1 MTQPRILLIDDN
13 PGDRALAIRAL
24 KQTFSNLQVQE
35 VLDQGGL
42 NRAIREKN
50 FDLVVTDFQIRW
62 TTGIDVLLAIKEQ
75 DPTLPVIMFTN
86 TGTEE
91 IAVEAMKLGLDDYIL
106 KRSDAYARLPAAVS
120 RSLENVRIRAEL
132 ERYTNIRVHDLN
144 EALQTILSL
153 SSRLLERSTSRSQA
167 DQTDFQQI
175 YRAAQTASELLQD
188 LLPENPS
195 HKSSNS

>member
-1 MTQPRILLIDDN
+1 MTQLRILLIDDN

-35 VLDQGGL
+35 VLNQGGL
-42 NRAIREKN
+42 NRAIREKD
-50 FDLVVTDFQIRW
+50 FDLVITDFQIRW
-62 TTGIDVLLAIKEQ
+62 TTGLDVLLAIKER

-106 KRSDAYARLPAAVS
+106 KRSDAYNRLPAAVS
-120 RSLENVRIRAEL
+120 RSLENARIRAEL

-144 EALQTILSL
+144 QALQTILSL
-153 SSRLLERSTSRSQA
+153 SSRLLEGTTSRSQA
-167 DQTDFQQI
+167 DQADLQQI
-175 YRAAQTASELLQD
+175 YRAAQTASELLQA
-188 LLPENPS
+188 LVPENSS
-195 HKSSNS
+195 HKSK